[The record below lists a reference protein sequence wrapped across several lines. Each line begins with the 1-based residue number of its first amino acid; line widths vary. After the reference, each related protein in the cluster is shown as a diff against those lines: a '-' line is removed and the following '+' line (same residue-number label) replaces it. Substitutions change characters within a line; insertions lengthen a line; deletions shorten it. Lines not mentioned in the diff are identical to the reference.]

1 MNLFK
6 ERFTKLLEA
15 PLDPPAAAGADID
28 VPSPEE
34 AMSDADA
41 LGSTLDRG
49 TDSADIDVE
58 APAPGTAPPSP
69 EDALRQQNAQ
79 MMEKL
84 QGWIGRM
91 EDFAGYLNGL
101 DAESIQSQLNDAAC
115 DTLFDKI
122 ASSETKKISRVAQD
136 LRSVVEALKAYML
149 ASGK

>member
-6 ERFTKLLEA
+6 ERFTQLLEA
-15 PLDPPAAAGADID
+15 PLAPPADVS

-34 AMSDADA
+34 AMSDVDA
-41 LGSTLDRG
+41 LGSTLDSG
-49 TDSADIDVE
+49 TDAKDFDVE
-58 APAPGTAPPSP
+58 APAPGQALATP

-84 QGWIGRM
+84 QAWIGRM
-91 EDFAGYLNGL
+91 EDFASYLNGL
-101 DAESIQSQLNDAAC
+101 EPSSIQSQLNDAAC